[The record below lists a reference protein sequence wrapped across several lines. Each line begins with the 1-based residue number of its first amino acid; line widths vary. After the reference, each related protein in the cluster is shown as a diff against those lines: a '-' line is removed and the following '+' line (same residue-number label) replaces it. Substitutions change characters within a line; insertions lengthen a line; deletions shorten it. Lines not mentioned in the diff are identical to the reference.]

1 MLAAVQAGCICTYF
15 RISGSFV
22 LRKFRLTQGFLIPQS
37 LLSPIGYF
45 LKNID
50 LNNVKNAHHTGM
62 EEDLK
67 MCGNQLVTITSVFM
81 VA

>member
-1 MLAAVQAGCICTYF
+1 MHLYLLSHQWVIRSSQVPTD
-15 RISGSFV
+15 
-22 LRKFRLTQGFLIPQS
+22 QGFLIPQS
-37 LLSPIGYF
+37 LLSQIGYF

-50 LNNVKNAHHTGM
+50 LNNVNNGHHIGM

-81 VA
+81 VG